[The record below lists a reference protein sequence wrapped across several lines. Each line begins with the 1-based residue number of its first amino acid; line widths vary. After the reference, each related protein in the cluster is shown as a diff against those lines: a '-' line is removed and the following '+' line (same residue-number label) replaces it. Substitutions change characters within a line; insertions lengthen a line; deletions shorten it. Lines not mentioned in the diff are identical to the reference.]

1 MKSYISRDLSGIDSL
16 EVQDIPAPGPLGP
29 GGVRIAMRAASVN
42 YRDTM
47 AVSGAF
53 GPAGPDGLIPCSD
66 GAGEVLEVAP
76 DVNNTKVGDRV
87 ALTFNPDWIGGPWQG
102 STANMGRGSV
112 MVPGVMQE
120 EVSVHHSEIVRLP
133 EHLDYEE
140 GAALPCAGVT
150 AWNAICGPSSL
161 LPGMSVL
168 LEGAGGVAVLGLQL
182 AKLFGARVIMTTSS
196 EDRAQRLKALG
207 ADDVINYRE
216 NPDWHNRVREL
227 TGGIG
232 VDVGVD
238 IGGAE
243 TLDKTIAS
251 TRPGGRL
258 ALVGLLTGWPES
270 TSKLFSTGLNFH
282 SIKVGSR
289 YDFEMMNR
297 AIGYHQLRPVID
309 SQFAFDQLKEVLSR
323 LKSGKHFGKIVIRF

>member
-1 MKSYISRDLSGIDSL
+1 M
-16 EVQDIPAPGPLGP
+16 
-29 GGVRIAMRAASVN
+29 
-42 YRDTM
+42 
-47 AVSGAF
+47 
-53 GPAGPDGLIPCSD
+53 
-66 GAGEVLEVAP
+66 
-76 DVNNTKVGDRV
+76 
-87 ALTFNPDWIGGPWQG
+87 
-102 STANMGRGSV
+102 
-112 MVPGVMQE
+112 
-120 EVSVHHSEIVRLP
+120 
-133 EHLDYEE
+133 
-140 GAALPCAGVT
+140 
-150 AWNAICGPSSL
+150 
-161 LPGMSVL
+161 
-168 LEGAGGVAVLGLQL
+168 
-182 AKLFGARVIMTTSS
+182 
-196 EDRAQRLKALG
+196 
-207 ADDVINYRE
+207 
-216 NPDWHNRVREL
+216 

-297 AIGYHQLRPVID
+297 AIGYHQLRTVID
-309 SQFAFDQLKEVLSR
+309 SQFAFDQLKEALSR